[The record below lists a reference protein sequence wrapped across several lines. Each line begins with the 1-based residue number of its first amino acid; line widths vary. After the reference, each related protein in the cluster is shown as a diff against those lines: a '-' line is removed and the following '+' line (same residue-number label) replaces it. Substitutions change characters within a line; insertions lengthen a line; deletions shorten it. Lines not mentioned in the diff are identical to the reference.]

1 MEIAFLL
8 KLASKNGANWQTPIV
23 MVGDAFEP
31 ATFTEKAAELAQ
43 KIEEHHQHLIES
55 GKLTERMHRKA
66 LAEINDALSFC
77 LLEPIIEELTS
88 TGKLKHFAEKIKN
101 RKADPY
107 SVAEEIAKNFFIR
120 QDKK

>member
-1 MEIAFLL
+1 
-8 KLASKNGANWQTPIV
+8 

-31 ATFTEKAAELAQ
+31 ATFTENTAELTQ
-43 KIEEHHQHLIES
+43 KIEEHHQYLIHS

-66 LAEINDALSFC
+66 MAEINDALSSC
-77 LLEPIIEELTS
+77 LLEPILETLAANGELE
-88 TGKLKHFAEKIKN
+88 HFAEKIKN

-107 SVAEEIAKNFFIR
+107 SVAEEITQKYFQK